1 MHRILQLKNAI
12 GINHSAWIKYTP
24 HELKCRLECH
34 HMLAG
39 LNLIWIGLPKAIRV
53 LVEVMV
59 PCGIVEVFVLKVFL
73 IRLDICNSL
82 RAELIAYFYGLR
94 MAWNKGYQKLHV
106 EVNSYTFI
114 QLMTKVRKVENLRFH
129 NIISQYRNFLS
140 RFWQVRVTHCHRESN
155 MVANKLVNITVA
167 CLRRLE
173 FISFNP
179 NAVVDLVD

>member
-1 MHRILQLKNAI
+1 MPPYASWVKLNMDRTSKGNP
-12 GINHSAWIKYTP
+12 GISGGDGALRDSRSFCI
-24 HELKCRLECH
+24 E
-34 HMLAG
+34 G
-39 LNLIWIGLPKAIRV
+39 
-53 LVEVMV
+53 
-59 PCGIVEVFVLKVFL
+59 FL